1 MHVIRHLISI
11 AYGLPFVIIGIG
23 HFRNPE
29 WFEPIVPDLLGAPR
43 FWVLVSGVF
52 EILLG
57 LLIFFP
63 RTRRIASIG
72 FVGMLFALYW
82 ANINMWINDI
92 EVGGTRLSQGGHVL
106 RGFIQII
113 LIATA
118 AWIGGLIPIRRLRNI

>member
-1 MHVIRHLISI
+1 MHMIRHLISI

-57 LLIFFP
+57 VLVFFP

-72 FVGMLFALYW
+72 FVGMLFACK
-82 ANINMWINDI
+82 
-92 EVGGTRLSQGGHVL
+92 L
-106 RGFIQII
+106 RFSIHAGE
-113 LIATA
+113 LIVFHFLHFQT
-118 AWIGGLIPIRRLRNI
+118 